1 MCGDFNEIL
10 TPSEKKGGRVRNAS
24 SCLGFKT
31 MMQVCGMT
39 DLKSSGNPFSW
50 VGKRRNEVVECCLDR
65 VLVNSEWNNAYPAS
79 QMEFLDLAESDHRPM
94 IINIEYEEKQRQ
106 GLFRYDKRLYHN
118 DDFKDTITT
127 SWQTRMRQTNQF
139 SAKLVKCRSAM
150 AKWKRRNRTNAAE
163 RIQMLRTQ
171 IDEKLRDASIQVS
184 EIHRLKKELGDAYY
198 DEEQFWKLKSRNKW
212 LQAGDRNTKFYH
224 GATKARRSRNCIRH
238 VEDNQGIIH
247 KKDEAIAKV
256 AEEYFH
262 QMFTTSNTASVS
274 EVFPEIVQ
282 TVTSDM
288 NSFLTAPITD
298 NEVKEAVFQMGPD
311 KAPGADRFTAAFY
324 QQFWEQIGGDVC
336 HMVKRFFETN
346 EMEPEVLSQ
355 MLSKAERM
363 KKFQGMKLARNC
375 PTVTHLLFA
384 DDSLFFC
391 RATPSDCGQIAKIL
405 SDYEAISG
413 QKVNFQKSS
422 VIFGMRINE
431 EFRAVLQGILGIN
444 NIGGG
449 GKYLGLPEQFG
460 RKKKELFQF
469 VIKRIEEKLGGWY
482 NQFLSPADN
491 GKRKTSWVAW
501 KRMSLPKK
509 EGASMED
516 FDEPNVST
524 CKNLQ
529 RKEGKRQWDN
539 GKLDLLLT
547 PEDADLARTVNLSR
561 YATEDRYIW
570 PFTKDCR
577 YTVKSGYW
585 FATHHDQDDIIMPP
599 TGDKELKMKIW
610 NIKLLPKIQHFLWR
624 ALSGALPTAESL
636 IKRGIQADPICQRC
650 CLYDETINHVLF
662 ECSQA
667 KSIWRCANY
676 TLFDNAV
683 PNLEENIKLLL
694 ENQENVSLPNQRNV
708 RPNVDA
714 QKGIQSATEFLA
726 AQEGIAQN
734 SGSANLPFVATSFQ
748 AEAAGFLHVLQ
759 VVWARGWRYVW
770 FESDN
775 KELTKV
781 INAKED
787 SLKLGNVLYDISFH
801 GHVNYV
807 EHHRTYIA
815 KFGVTIAKFGVII
828 WHARGA
834 QPLPVGSKRKKPGIH
849 RGSHTMSEHLLI

>member
-106 GLFRYDKRLYHN
+106 GLFQYDKRLYHN
-118 DDFKDTITT
+118 DDFKDTVTT

-212 LQAGDRNTKFYH
+212 LQAGD
-224 GATKARRSRNCIRH
+224 
-238 VEDNQGIIH
+238 
-247 KKDEAIAKV
+247 
-256 AEEYFH
+256 
-262 QMFTTSNTASVS
+262 
-274 EVFPEIVQ
+274 P
-282 TVTSDM
+282 
-288 NSFLTAPITD
+288 PITD

-311 KAPGADRFTAAFY
+311 KAPGADGFTAAFY

-336 HMVKRFFETN
+336 HMVKGFFETN

-355 MLSKAERM
+355 TLSKAERM

-482 NQFLSPADN
+482 NQFLSPAGKEVLIKSVALAKPVYAMNCFLIPKTTCDDINSLLSEFWWGTDN

-501 KRMSLPKK
+501 KRISLPKK
-509 EGASMED
+509 EGGIGFKDLHKFNLALLAKQAWKILTNPTSLLARIYKGRYHHSSMFLESMCGVQSSYGWRSIQAGKD
-516 FDEPNVST
+516 LLKKGLRKLLGNGRDTYVDMDHWLPVLPPRIINNVTGVNRQSLHVPV
-524 CKNLQ
+524 CSLWQ
-529 RKEGKRQWDN
+529 EGKRQWDN

-636 IKRGIQADPICQRC
+636 IKRGIQADPICKRC

-676 TLFDNAV
+676 TLFDNVV

-694 ENQENVSLPNQRNV
+694 ENQENVSLPNQVRFIPFWILWQIWKSRNEFLFEKRNV

-714 QKGIQSATEFLA
+714 QKGNQSATEFLA

-734 SGSANLPFVATSFQ
+734 SGSAKLPFVATSFQ

-759 VVWARGWRYVW
+759 VVWARGW
-770 FESDN
+770 
-775 KELTKV
+775 
-781 INAKED
+781 
-787 SLKLGNVLYDISFH
+787 
-801 GHVNYV
+801 
-807 EHHRTYIA
+807 
-815 KFGVTIAKFGVII
+815 
-828 WHARGA
+828 
-834 QPLPVGSKRKKPGIH
+834 
-849 RGSHTMSEHLLI
+849 